1 MTTEPKVNGPC
12 WVELGARDIP
22 RQEDFYGKVFG
33 WDTATDPRPE
43 AGGYT
48 TASLGG
54 RRVAAITPLYGDDQP
69 VAWNVSFRV
78 EDVDAALDAVRGLGG
93 AAVFGPM
100 DVFDEGRFAVAAD
113 PAGAVFQLWQAKEF
127 AGAQLMGEPG
137 SLCWVDLHTRDV
149 AAASDFYGRLF
160 GWDLGGGTGYR
171 VLSVGGTPFGGVFD
185 QGSDEGYPKGIPPH
199 WLPSFATADI
209 EGTVAKAAG
218 AGGTTVMPPMRMP
231 GGVTAAALTDP
242 EGAGFGLM
250 QTPGGE

>member
-12 WVELGARDIP
+12 WVELGSRDVP
-22 RQEDFYGKVFG
+22 RHADFYSQVFG
-33 WDTATDPRPE
+33 WDIATDPRDE

-48 TASLGG
+48 IASLGG
-54 RRVAAITPLYGDDQP
+54 RRVAAVTPLYSEGQP

-78 EDVDAALDAVRGLGG
+78 ADVDAALGAVRDAGG
-93 AAVFGPM
+93 SVLVGPL
-100 DVFDEGRFAVAAD
+100 DVFEEGRFAVAAD
-113 PAGAVFQLWQAKEF
+113 PVGAVFQLWQAKDF

-149 AAASDFYGRLF
+149 AAASEFYGRLF
-160 GWDLGGGTGYR
+160 GWEVGGGSGYR
-171 VLSVGGTPFGGVFD
+171 VLSLDGSPFGGVFD
-185 QGSDEGYPKGIPPH
+185 QNSDEGYPKEIPPH

-209 EGTVAKAAG
+209 EGTVARAAK
-218 AGGTTVMPPMRMP
+218 AGGGTVMPPMRMP

-250 QTPGGE
+250 QTPGGA